1 MKILLPVDGSVYSRS
16 AIDFV
21 ATRAS
26 LLGKHPD
33 IELLNVQTPPT
44 FLQKLFSRETLD
56 EHTAKEAENTFI
68 PIRKIFKS
76 EGMTAREKVKVG
88 VPADTIAE
96 EAAEFQPDLIIM
108 GSRGLSAY
116 QGLFMGSVTTG
127 VLAQTTTPM
136 LILRGKE
143 TPAKEDLTAGIAIDG
158 STYGVAAARYVAENP
173 DLFGPGAEFQVINVV
188 SDMRDAKYSVI
199 AAVDGKQLS
208 DDDFERLEKEDFE
221 AAMNQVRPIFKEN
234 GLKVKEVMLT
244 GDPRDEISDY
254 VEDKHLDLLVMG
266 SHGYTNFK
274 SAVMGSVATHVAA
287 EGNVPLLIIREGS
300 DAPQGV

>member
-143 TPAKEDLTAGIAIDG
+143 TPAKEDLTVGIAIDG
-158 STYGVAAARYVAENP
+158 STYGVAAAR
-173 DLFGPGAEFQVINVV
+173 
-188 SDMRDAKYSVI
+188 
-199 AAVDGKQLS
+199 
-208 DDDFERLEKEDFE
+208 
-221 AAMNQVRPIFKEN
+221 
-234 GLKVKEVMLT
+234 
-244 GDPRDEISDY
+244 
-254 VEDKHLDLLVMG
+254 
-266 SHGYTNFK
+266 
-274 SAVMGSVATHVAA
+274 
-287 EGNVPLLIIREGS
+287 
-300 DAPQGV
+300 

>member
-136 LILRGKE
+136 LILRGRRLRRRK
-143 TPAKEDLTAGIAIDG
+143 TSRSVSRLTVQPTG
-158 STYGVAAARYVAENP
+158 SQRP
-173 DLFGPGAEFQVINVV
+173 D
-188 SDMRDAKYSVI
+188 M
-199 AAVDGKQLS
+199 
-208 DDDFERLEKEDFE
+208 
-221 AAMNQVRPIFKEN
+221 
-234 GLKVKEVMLT
+234 
-244 GDPRDEISDY
+244 
-254 VEDKHLDLLVMG
+254 
-266 SHGYTNFK
+266 
-274 SAVMGSVATHVAA
+274 
-287 EGNVPLLIIREGS
+287 
-300 DAPQGV
+300 